1 MELNFGLA
9 GQRKHY
15 DAIRQKFASLRPPRR
30 SIPIVNTDIPT
41 IVPVQHTIYY
51 RAGEAPQPKIE
62 WAPQYPAIRDIV
74 RAVSKTYGVSVHD
87 INSHRRTM
95 EIVLP
100 RHVAMY
106 LAKELTARSLP
117 YIGRMMGG
125 KDHTSVLHAIRRIR
139 RQMET
144 DPELTAR
151 IEMLSQKLG
160 VSK

>member
-1 MELNFGLA
+1 MELTGGLSE
-9 GQRKHY
+9 QRKHY
-15 DAIRQKFASLRPPRR
+15 DAIRRKFFEPRPKV
-30 SIPIVNTDIPT
+30 IPIVNVEAPVS
-41 IVPVQHTIYY
+41 VPIQYTIYY
-51 RAGEAPQPKIE
+51 SAGEAPPPKIE

-74 RAVSKTYGVSVHD
+74 RAVSKSYGVSVHD
-87 INSHRRTM
+87 INSDRRSM

-106 LAKELTARSLP
+106 LAKDLTTRSLP
-117 YIGRMMGG
+117 YIGGKMGG

-151 IEMLSQKLG
+151 IEMLQHHLK
-160 VSK
+160 VPA